1 MLEDDDYFSNEGTNS
16 DESDD
21 VLVELASLSKE
32 DRDKVL
38 KEIMEDEDIVDDDF
52 DNDDWD

>member
-1 MLEDDDYFSNEGTNS
+1 MLEDDDYFSNEGINS

>member
-1 MLEDDDYFSNEGTNS
+1 MLEDDDYFSNEGIKS

>member
-1 MLEDDDYFSNEGTNS
+1 MLEDDDYFSNEGINN

-21 VLVELASLSKE
+21 VLIELASLSKE

-38 KEIMEDEDIVDDDF
+38 KEIMEEEDILDDDF
-52 DNDDWD
+52 DNDEWD